1 MKTIPAPTSVAVQ
14 VQPLQ
19 PLVFMP
25 AGRYGVARA
34 LKGRGAVSSPAH
46 RFAAHALEADGDTW
60 DHLVANEAPPT
71 LPLQTTVTREHAR
84 SIIST
89 NESPDIPFEQSIN
102 PYRGCEH
109 GCVYCYARPSHSYL
123 GLSPGLDF
131 ETQLSAKVNARE
143 LLQTQLGRAS
153 YKCSPIHLGAN
164 TDCYQPIER
173 EWKITR
179 QLIELLHE
187 VQHPLTITT
196 KSALIERDIDLLA
209 SMARKNLASVLISVT
224 SLDSDLSR
232 ILEPRASAPWR
243 RVETIKRL
251 AEAGIPVGVSVAPL
265 IPFVNEPEL
274 EKIMQACREAGAQFA
289 HYTVVRMP
297 WEIKD
302 VFEDWLSVHF
312 PDRAQ
317 RVMARIAD
325 MRGGKKNDPRFG
337 ARMKGEGLWADLIKM
352 RFVAS
357 ARKNGFSNDR
367 PLLTTKLFTPPV
379 RQYSSATPAP
389 SAQFAQASLF

>member
-1 MKTIPAPTSVAVQ
+1 MKPDLAPNLVAAQ

-25 AGRYGVARA
+25 AGKYGVARA
-34 LKGRGAVSSPAH
+34 LRGRGAVSSPAP
-46 RFAAHALEADGDTW
+46 RFASRAIEADGDTW
-60 DHLVANEAPPT
+60 DQLLANEAPSTTPV
-71 LPLQTTVTREHAR
+71 QTVVTREHAR

-153 YKCSPIHLGAN
+153 YQCTPIHLGAN

-196 KSALIERDIDLLA
+196 KSALVERDIDLLA
-209 SMARKNLASVLISVT
+209 AMARKNLASVLISVT
-224 SLDSDLSR
+224 SLDAGLSR

-251 AEAGIPVGVSVAPL
+251 AEAGISVGVSVAPL

-297 WEIKD
+297 WEIKE
-302 VFEDWLSVHF
+302 VFEDWLRVHF

-325 MRGGKKNDPRFG
+325 MRGGRKNDPRFG

-352 RFVAS
+352 RFAAAS
-357 ARKNGFSNDR
+357 RKNEYLHDR
-367 PLLTTKLFTPPV
+367 PALTTKLFVPPV
-379 RQYSSATPAP
+379 RQYSPAKP
-389 SAQFAQASLF
+389 VVGASCAQASLF

>member
-1 MKTIPAPTSVAVQ
+1 MKTDLTSSSAPAQTP
-14 VQPLQ
+14 PLQ

-25 AGRYGVARA
+25 AGKYGVARA
-34 LKGRGAVSSPAH
+34 LKGRGAVSSPRH
-46 RFAAHALEADGDTW
+46 RFNSNSLEADGDTW
-60 DHLVANEAPPT
+60 DHLAVNEAPPASVVK
-71 LPLQTTVTREHAR
+71 TTVTREHAR

-131 ETQLSAKVNARE
+131 ETQLSAKINARE

-187 VQHPLTITT
+187 AQHPLTITT
-196 KSALIERDIDLLA
+196 KSALVERDIDLLA
-209 SMARKNLASVLISVT
+209 AMARKNLVSVLISVT

-251 AEAGIPVGVSVAPL
+251 SEAGIPVGVSVAPL

-274 EKIMQACREAGAQFA
+274 EKIMLACREAGAQFA

-302 VFEDWLSVHF
+302 VFEDWLGVHF

-352 RFVAS
+352 RFVAAS
-357 ARKNGFSNDR
+357 RKNGYSSDR
-367 PLLTTKLFTPPV
+367 PALTTSLFTPPV
-379 RQYSSATPAP
+379 RQYSAP
-389 SAQFAQASLF
+389 KPLCAAQTAQASLF

>member
-14 VQPLQ
+14 MQPLQ

-265 IPFVNEPEL
+265 IPFLNEPEL